1 MHPLLISQIAQ
12 DEIAERI
19 RSIERERLA
28 RQASRSASHR
38 AAPAP
43 GVRARLQ
50 RLVSG
55 WLVPRPA
62 WRTTFQGM
70 DATAAEPCPQ
80 GDRS

>member
-19 RSIERERLA
+19 RSIERERRA
-28 RQASRSASHR
+28 QQASRSASR
-38 AAPAP
+38 RGTPAP
-43 GVRARLQ
+43 GARSRLP

-55 WLVPRPA
+55 WLAQRPA
-62 WRTTFQGM
+62 WRTAFPRL
-70 DATAAEPCPQ
+70 DATAAEPCAE